1 MKMIKKNLLILF
13 LLTVSVYVEAQT
25 VTDILGR
32 EVEISDQVGKVI
44 LGEGRFLAA
53 FGVLEIN
60 NPLSRVA
67 GMLNEFRKFDPAT
80 FQKYKEIYPEI
91 DSIPVFGQTSEDTVS
106 IEKIISLK
114 PDVAIFGVEGHGP
127 KARSKVIIDTLKA
140 VGIPIIFIDFRQ
152 QPLKNTA
159 KSIEIIGQ
167 ILGQEKQAE
176 AFSSLYKTELT
187 KITDRLA
194 KNATSCPTVLLEIR
208 VGLGEECCMTI
219 SRGMFADMIEQAGAC
234 NIAKDVL
241 PGEAGLLNLEYVIT
255 NAPDIYIG
263 TAVGSM
269 KGPMS
274 GKGRIVLGAGIEET
288 TARSSLEEALQR
300 AGINSLPAVQ
310 NKRAHAIW
318 HHFYNSPLN
327 LYAFQKFAKWFHP
340 ELFKDIE
347 PEKTLEKLLGLFKPV
362 DLSGV
367 YAVSLS
373 Q

>member
-1 MKMIKKNLLILF
+1 MMINNRLLF
-13 LLTVSVYVEAQT
+13 LLLSFNVSFIVEAQT
-25 VTDILGR
+25 ITDILGR
-32 EVEISDQVGKVI
+32 EVEINDQVDKVI

-53 FGVLEIN
+53 FGVLDIN

-67 GMLNEFRKFDPAT
+67 GMLNEFRKFDPAS
-80 FQKYKEIYPEI
+80 FEKYKETYPEI
-91 DSIPVFGQTSEDTVS
+91 DSIPAFGQTSEDTVS

-127 KARSKVIIDTLKA
+127 KARSKVIIDTLEA
-140 VGIPIIFIDFRQ
+140 VGIPVVFIDFRQ
-152 QPLKNTA
+152 QPLKNTP

-167 ILGQEKQAE
+167 ILGHEKQAE
-176 AFSSLYKTELT
+176 QYSSFYEAELE

-194 KNATSCPTVLLEIR
+194 DNETSCPTVLLEIR

-219 SRGMFADMIEQAGAC
+219 SKGMLADMIEQAGAC

-241 PGEAGLLNLEYVIT
+241 PGVAGLLNLEYVIT
-255 NAPDIYIG
+255 TAPDVYIG
-263 TAVGSM
+263 TAVGST
-269 KGPMS
+269 KGSMA
-274 GKGRIVLGAGIEET
+274 GKGRIVLGAGIDEV
-288 TARSSLEEALQR
+288 TARSSLEDVLQR

-327 LYAFQKFAKWFHP
+327 LYAFQQFAKWFHP
-340 ELFKDIE
+340 ELFEDID
-347 PEKTLEKLLGLFKPV
+347 PENTLEKLLTLFEPV

-367 YAVSLS
+367 YAVSVS